1 MTCPVCDRVQKSV
14 RVNRERPPGDLKEG
28 REPTVNPTLLRLHN
42 PTSSSMLVTL
52 DVLLYL
58 LINCMTG

>member
-28 REPTVNPTLLRLHN
+28 REPTVNLTLLK
-42 PTSSSMLVTL
+42 VTQSHVFKHVG
-52 DVLLYL
+52 DARCVVVF
-58 LINCMTG
+58 TG